1 MFNISTL
8 VFSIGGL
15 KTQEMKYEIRNTT
28 ANIKATIN
36 VTLRCVEVEQ
46 IENLHYE
53 EQYNWE
59 TIILSLLIWHQISN
73 WSSGAY
79 LDLHLQS
86 RFVTIRTTVLAQA
99 IMEQQW
105 ILKWIP
111 FRIKIDPIIC
121 ISERIPL
128 WYSFLLLLMV
138 PIIIHVPVWCGE
150 PLAVRTRFASLMKAF
165 WSQ

>member
-53 EQYNWE
+53 EQYN
-59 TIILSLLIWHQISN
+59 
-73 WSSGAY
+73 
-79 LDLHLQS
+79 
-86 RFVTIRTTVLAQA
+86 
-99 IMEQQW
+99 
-105 ILKWIP
+105 
-111 FRIKIDPIIC
+111 
-121 ISERIPL
+121 
-128 WYSFLLLLMV
+128 
-138 PIIIHVPVWCGE
+138 
-150 PLAVRTRFASLMKAF
+150 
-165 WSQ
+165 